1 MTFTARSETVITFHN
16 FSFACWC
23 SLPSL
28 FLELWTH
35 AFCIF
40 WQSGAKFSLHSWDC
54 PSMVHMVHMF
64 RLFPF
69 PPFAICIHLLFISIL
84 ISWIFFI
91 FLNHFEPF
99 WVLGMCLAG
108 PRSSMDTTYMAQR
121 WLCAAHAAGCSWG
134 WTLLTPARTPQRLKR
149 CRSYQTSVARCGH
162 IPQIR

>member
-1 MTFTARSETVITFHN
+1 VTFTARSETVITFHN

-99 WVLGMCLAG
+99 WAILSPWNVPGRATELDGHHIHGAAMTLRCPCRRVQLGMN
-108 PRSSMDTTYMAQR
+108 SSYACEDATKAEKVPF
-121 WLCAAHAAGCSWG
+121 LSN
-134 WTLLTPARTPQRLKR
+134 
-149 CRSYQTSVARCGH
+149 
-162 IPQIR
+162 